1 MSKHSIVIDSIN
13 GEGYPLTA
21 LGTCNG
27 QEVELS
33 QFRHST
39 GLLWKTLENGR
50 VAPPTAESLFTKG
63 ERSALARWMKLVELD
78 SALIGK
84 ASNIAQ
90 VTKAP
95 SNKIT
100 ALTLENT
107 ELKKE
112 IVELKARLAQYEDE
126 EEEDNSEA

>member
-50 VAPPTAESLFTKG
+50 VAPPTSDSRFSRG
-63 ERSALARWMKLVELD
+63 ERSAMARWMKLVQLD
-78 SALIGK
+78 QDLIGK

-90 VTKAP
+90 VVTKAP
-95 SNKIT
+95 SSTMN
-100 ALTLENT
+100 ALALEN
-107 ELKKE
+107 EALKKE
-112 IVELKARLAQYEDE
+112 IVELKARLLEYEDE
-126 EEEDNSEA
+126 DENSNS

>member
-27 QEVELS
+27 APVELS

-39 GLLWKTLENGR
+39 GLLWKTLEKGR
-50 VAPPTAESLFTKG
+50 VAPPTSESSFSRG
-63 ERSALARWMKLVELD
+63 ERSAMARWMKLVELD
-78 SALIGK
+78 SDLIGK

-90 VTKAP
+90 VVNKAP
-95 SNKIT
+95 SSAMAALKEENT
-100 ALTLENT
+100 ALKE
-107 ELKKE
+107 EIKGLKE
-112 IVELKARLAQYEDE
+112 RLAQYEDE
-126 EEEDNSEA
+126 DEQEA

>member
-27 QEVELS
+27 APVELS

-63 ERSALARWMKLVELD
+63 ERSALARWMKLVQLD
-78 SALIGK
+78 QDLLGK

-90 VTKAP
+90 VVNKSP
-95 SNKIT
+95 SSAMA
-100 ALTLENT
+100 ALVLENT
-107 ELKKE
+107 ELKNTV
-112 IVELKARLAQYEDE
+112 IELKERLAQYEDE
-126 EEEDNSEA
+126 DEQEA

>member
-27 QEVELS
+27 APVELS

-50 VAPPTAESLFTKG
+50 VAPPTSDSRFSRG
-63 ERSALARWMKLVELD
+63 ERSAMARWMKLVELD
-78 SALIGK
+78 SDLIGK

-90 VTKAP
+90 VVTRAP
-95 SNKIT
+95 SSTMN

-107 ELKKE
+107 ALKEEVIELKE
-112 IVELKARLAQYEDE
+112 RLAQYEDE
-126 EEEDNSEA
+126 DEDSNS